1 MRDPRAPS
9 LPASGSDAF
18 PEGLSGP
25 AAPPYGSPETPTASP
40 VGPGATDIV
49 TDGAPAPAD
58 LGAPAD
64 DRSWAG
70 PAAWSEPAPPPEVG
84 APAGSATSSAWIPVP
99 PDPSAPAA
107 PGAAPATELDGE
119 LVRRVVLLSAGV
131 ASVVA
136 LVVAG
141 LVALLVLWLDDDE
154 VAAPPGSAAPAAP
167 GAADVGAVIE
177 VVGDAVVGVRGG
189 IGSDGSPGVGSGVI
203 VDDEGL
209 ILTNDHV
216 VGDGTGLTVVLADG
230 SEVAADFV
238 GSVPADDV
246 ALVRLRDPAMG
257 SPAVLGS
264 SADVQ
269 VGDAVV
275 AVGEAVEPGGAPR
288 ATPGLVVATG
298 RRIDDGVVRLDD
310 LIQTDAAIG
319 PGSSGGP
326 LVDAAGAVVGI
337 NTTVAGTSPN
347 VGLALPIDGVMTIV
361 DQILA
366 GEPVVEVPGFLGV
379 QLLDVVDLA
388 DDQLASSD
396 VRVDAG
402 AFVAEVV
409 EGTAAETAGVRVGDV
424 IVSLDG
430 EPVADDEAVT
440 SRIAE
445 LEAGDLVV
453 IELFRGEARLVVEA
467 TLGAREG

>member
-1 MRDPRAPS
+1 M
-9 LPASGSDAF
+9 
-18 PEGLSGP
+18 
-25 AAPPYGSPETPTASP
+25 
-40 VGPGATDIV
+40 
-49 TDGAPAPAD
+49 
-58 LGAPAD
+58 
-64 DRSWAG
+64 
-70 PAAWSEPAPPPEVG
+70 
-84 APAGSATSSAWIPVP
+84 
-99 PDPSAPAA
+99 
-107 PGAAPATELDGE
+107 
-119 LVRRVVLLSAGV
+119 
-131 ASVVA
+131 
-136 LVVAG
+136 
-141 LVALLVLWLDDDE
+141 
-154 VAAPPGSAAPAAP
+154 
-167 GAADVGAVIE
+167 
-177 VVGDAVVGVRGG
+177 
-189 IGSDGSPGVGSGVI
+189 
-203 VDDEGL
+203 
-209 ILTNDHV
+209 
-216 VGDGTGLTVVLADG
+216 
-230 SEVAADFV
+230 
-238 GSVPADDV
+238 
-246 ALVRLRDPAMG
+246 
-257 SPAVLGS
+257 
-264 SADVQ
+264 
-269 VGDAVV
+269 
-275 AVGEAVEPGGAPR
+275 
-288 ATPGLVVATG
+288 VATG

-409 EGTAAETAGVRVGDV
+409 EGTAAETAGVRGGDV